1 MKPPETKATRNW
13 SLWCLHMLG
22 WPVNT
27 KTSFICSPVDV
38 LVNHLVRGSKVHNRE
53 PAQPLGLFLTPSDW
67 VLKTFL
73 LSLTPQLWSLSLS
86 CSGPVTPP
94 YGFSGELLDQSQH
107 RFPSTRGC
115 GLSLNLGSLLPDP
128 GGVHFTTYACLF
140 LLSPF
145 IQTILWFFFFWES
158 FSRILLFAW
167 SFPFL
172 SLYCLETRD
181 NSIVEDEI

>member
-128 GGVHFTTYACLF
+128 GGSPFYYICMPFPPFSIYPNHSLIFLF
-140 LLSPF
+140 L
-145 IQTILWFFFFWES
+145 
-158 FSRILLFAW
+158 RILLTNSSLCLIFPI
-167 SFPFL
+167 SFPLLFGNQ
-172 SLYCLETRD
+172 R
-181 NSIVEDEI
+181 